1 MDLRYI
7 RIDPMCCRVST
18 NTNTNT
24 NANRNLIM
32 SSKDTWK
39 ETLAGIAIDK
49 LAIDV
54 FERIG
59 DDDLELHTLTLRS
72 LRRALVAAYRAGIAG
87 GLQHLR
93 LPSSEGDERLAMSPG
108 CGGAVTRGAYRLGAK
123 VMSRVTQYGLD
134 AGRVYSIQ
142 ELRQVLTIR
151 GPVTTVTVQI
161 GQRLVEVHNPAQ
173 LLVLAHIEARGVK
186 GPHGQAWRARF
197 ADADEL
203 STWCQLYDARV
214 QHQRYVEAEDVDNE
228 G

>member
-1 MDLRYI
+1 
-7 RIDPMCCRVST
+7 MCCRVPI
-18 NTNTNT
+18 NTNT
-24 NANRNLIM
+24 NANRNISM
-32 SSKDTWK
+32 SSKETWK

-49 LAIDV
+49 LALDI
-54 FERIG
+54 FESHG
-59 DDDLELHTLTLRS
+59 DDDFELHTLTLRS

-87 GLQHLR
+87 GLEHLR
-93 LPSSEGDERLAMSPG
+93 LPSSDGDERLAMSPG
-108 CGGAVTRGAYRLGAK
+108 CGGAVTRGVYRLGAK

-203 STWCQLYDARV
+203 STWCQLYDAKV
-214 QHQRYVEAEDVDNE
+214 QHQRYVEAEDVDCE